1 MKMDKEKLDELWKQ
15 VEHIG
20 KVERLNYDA
29 MVSLGSVFGQMRSA
43 IEEIKKENWALHQ
56 EIGGYAGRI
65 EALIEEFDML
75 TGRMKLLKTQMFN
88 PK

>member
-29 MVSLGSVFGQMRSA
+29 MVALGSVFGQMRSA
-43 IEEIKKENWALHQ
+43 IEE
-56 EIGGYAGRI
+56 
-65 EALIEEFDML
+65 
-75 TGRMKLLKTQMFN
+75 LKTN
-88 PK
+88 IAY